1 MAKTGLGGILCA
13 LFVMGSICACLDFLK
28 IVYTHFGWGEN
39 EGVTINGIMLLY
51 VAFLSMHRVMSA
63 VLFCLLITVCRLAV
77 DGR

>member
-1 MAKTGLGGILCA
+1 MAKTGLGGILCG

-28 IVYTHFGWGEN
+28 IVDTHFGRGEN

-51 VAFLSMHRVMSA
+51 VAFLSMHGVKSA
-63 VLFCLLITVCRLAV
+63 VMFCQLINVCRLAL